1 MGTDSMQLR
10 LRSITYEA
18 ASIIS
23 FELRS
28 PNDSELP
35 PFTAGAHIDIQLPGG
50 LIRSYSLVNP
60 QEERYRY
67 VIAVN
72 RDAAS
77 RGGSRFMH
85 ENLKVGAM
93 LAVSAPRNN
102 FRLVED
108 APTSVFIAGGVGIT
122 PILCM
127 IERLAVLK
135 RPWTLYYSA
144 RSRQTAAYLDRL
156 HVLRSTNAGNV
167 HLNFDQGSVSNMLN
181 LASVV
186 DNVKSDAHLYCCGPI
201 PMLEA
206 FERACDKLPSPEV
219 HVEYF
224 AAKEAPFAQGGFV
237 VELARSGRVIPIARG
252 MTILD
257 ALLEAGVDAPY
268 SCMEGVCATCEIK
281 VLAGIPDHKDLVLTK
296 EEQASNQVMMICC
309 SGSKTEKLVLDL

>member
-1 MGTDSMQLR
+1 MASDPMQLR

-18 ASIIS
+18 SSIVS

-28 PNDSELP
+28 PNDAELP
-35 PFTAGAHIDIQLPGG
+35 PFTAGAHVDVQLPGG

-60 QEERYRY
+60 QEQRDRYL
-67 VIAVN
+67 IAVN

-85 ENLKVGAM
+85 DNLKVGAM
-93 LAVSAPRNN
+93 LSVSAPRNN
-102 FRLVED
+102 FKLVED
-108 APTSVFIAGGVGIT
+108 APSSVFIAGGVGIT

-127 IERLAVLK
+127 IERLTVLK
-135 RPWTLYYSA
+135 RPWTLHYSA
-144 RSRQTAAYLDRL
+144 RSRQTAAFLDRL
-156 HVLRSTNAGNV
+156 HVLRGANAGTVN
-167 HLNFDQGSVSNMLN
+167 LNFDQGSAANMLD
-181 LASVV
+181 LGSLVAKVPA
-186 DNVKSDAHLYCCGPI
+186 DAHLYCCGPI
-201 PMLEA
+201 PMLEG
-206 FERACDKLPSPEV
+206 FERACGTLPPPRV

-237 VELARSGRVIPIARG
+237 VELARSGKVIPIARG

-268 SCMEGVCATCEIK
+268 SCMEGVCATCEVK
-281 VLAGIPDHKDLVLTK
+281 VLAGVPDHKDLVLTK

-309 SGSKTEKLVLDL
+309 SGSKTDKLVLDL